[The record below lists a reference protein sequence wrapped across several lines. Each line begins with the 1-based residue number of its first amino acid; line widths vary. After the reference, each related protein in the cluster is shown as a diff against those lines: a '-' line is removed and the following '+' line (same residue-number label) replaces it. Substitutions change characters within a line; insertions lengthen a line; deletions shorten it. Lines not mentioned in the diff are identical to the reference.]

1 MADSKPIR
9 IIYMEDDHGLALLF
23 RKKLEPL
30 GYDIEVA
37 ENGADGI
44 ERVRNKEYDI
54 LIVDYNMPGYNGLEV
69 IRILSTEQI
78 LLPTIMLTAAGSE
91 EVAVEALK
99 WGAADYVAKGPGYLD
114 RLPVVIK
121 QTLVHHNLMLEKV
134 SAEEALF
141 ESEATNR
148 ALLRAM
154 PDYIIQLNSEGSIL
168 SATPA
173 TIGEFHLPPSL
184 IDKTL
189 ADIYPAEK
197 AGELLRLGQTA
208 IKSQKVQH
216 FEFSLEINNS
226 RFYYEHRIAHCGE
239 DRFILIIR
247 DITRRVEIEQ
257 EKEWLLQEF
266 QDSLAKIKTLNGLI
280 PICASCK
287 KVRDDKGYWNRIE
300 EYIQT
305 HSQAEF
311 SHGVCPGCM
320 EELYPEHMSKNKKR

>member
-1 MADSKPIR
+1 MAGTKPIR
-9 IIYMEDDHGLALLF
+9 ILYMEDDHGLALLF

-37 ENGADGI
+37 QNGADGI
-44 ERVRNKEYDI
+44 ECVRNKEYDI
-54 LIVDYNMPGYNGLEV
+54 LIVDFNMPGYNGLEV

-78 LLPTIMLTAAGSE
+78 TLPTIMLTAAGSE

-121 QTLVHHNLMLEKV
+121 QTLVHHNLMLEKLA
-134 SAEEALF
+134 AEDALLI
-141 ESEATNR
+141 SEATNR

-154 PDYIIQLNSEGSIL
+154 PDYILQLNNEGTIL

-173 TIGEFHLPPSL
+173 THGEFFLPREL
-184 IDKTL
+184 EGKTFS
-189 ADIYPAEK
+189 DIYPADK
-197 AGELLRLGQTA
+197 AAELQRLVRIVLESRT
-208 IKSQKVQH
+208 VQH
-216 FEFSLEINNS
+216 FEFSIENNDS
-226 RFYYEHRIAHCGE
+226 RYFYEHRIAHCGE
-239 DRFILIIR
+239 DRVMLVIR
-247 DITRRVEIEQ
+247 DITQRVEMEQ

-266 QDSLAKIKTLNGLI
+266 QDALAKIKTLNGLI

-287 KVRDDKGYWNRIE
+287 KVRDDKGYWNQIE

-320 EELYPEHMSKNKKR
+320 EELYPEHMNKNKKA

>member
-9 IIYMEDDHGLALLF
+9 ILYMEDDHGLALLF
-23 RKKLEPL
+23 RKKLKPL
-30 GYDIEVA
+30 GYDIEIA
-37 ENGADGI
+37 PNGSEGI
-44 ERVRNKEYDI
+44 ELVRSNEYDI
-54 LIVDYNMPGYNGLEV
+54 LIVDFNMPGYNGLEV
-69 IRILSTEQI
+69 IRILSTEEK

-114 RLPVVIK
+114 RLPIVIK

-134 SAEEALF
+134 AAEQALF

-154 PDYIIQLNSEGSIL
+154 PDYILQLNGEGRIL

-173 TIGEFHLPPSL
+173 TQGEFHLPQSIEGKNL
-184 IDKTL
+184 T
-189 ADIYPAEK
+189 DIYPPEK
-197 AGELLRLGQTA
+197 AEELQRLGQIALRT
-208 IKSQKVQH
+208 QKIQH
-216 FEFSLEINNS
+216 FEFSLEKNDS
-226 RFYYEHRIAHCGE
+226 RFFYEHRIANCE
-239 DRFILIIR
+239 DDRILLVIR
-247 DITRRVEIEQ
+247 DITRRVEMEQ

-300 EYIQT
+300 EYIQN

-311 SHGVCPGCM
+311 SHGVCPACM